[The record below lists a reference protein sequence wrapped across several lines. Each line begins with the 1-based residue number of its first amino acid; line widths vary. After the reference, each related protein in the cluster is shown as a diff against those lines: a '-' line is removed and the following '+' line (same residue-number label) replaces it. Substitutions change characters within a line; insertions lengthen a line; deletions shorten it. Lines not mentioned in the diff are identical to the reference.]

1 MKEKKGLNF
10 CDLGEKDD
18 LEMVVVVWSVKEKK
32 YNSVWFV
39 TYHVH
44 FFYPTTN
51 LIGAPVRDLIEPSP

>member
-32 YNSVWFV
+32 YNSV
-39 TYHVH
+39 
-44 FFYPTTN
+44 
-51 LIGAPVRDLIEPSP
+51 